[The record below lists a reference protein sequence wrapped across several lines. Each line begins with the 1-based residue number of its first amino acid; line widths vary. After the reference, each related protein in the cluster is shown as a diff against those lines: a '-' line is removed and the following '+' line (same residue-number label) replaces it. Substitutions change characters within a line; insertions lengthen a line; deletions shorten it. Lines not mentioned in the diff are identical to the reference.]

1 MVRHIANQQSDQSRY
16 ANVEQEPQWHVIC
29 AEIDSAHSKQ
39 LEIDEQQQ
47 NVIDADFVLM
57 EHVNEGGD
65 ACVDSDRTDPKKR
78 KVMEQLNP
86 EVPKAVCPSM
96 NPNAHPIRPIHTFS
110 PNTRRNRQKKLN
122 TAI

>member
-1 MVRHIANQQSDQSRY
+1 MRHIANQQSDQGRY
-16 ANVEQEPQWHVIC
+16 PDVEQEPQWHVIC
-29 AEIDSAHSKQ
+29 AEINSAHSQK

-57 EHVNEGGD
+57 KHVNEGGD
-65 ACVDSDRTDPKKR
+65 ACVDCDRPNRKKR

-96 NPNAHPIRPIHTFS
+96 NPYAHPIRPFHTFS
-110 PNTRRNRQKKLN
+110 PNTRRNRQKKIN